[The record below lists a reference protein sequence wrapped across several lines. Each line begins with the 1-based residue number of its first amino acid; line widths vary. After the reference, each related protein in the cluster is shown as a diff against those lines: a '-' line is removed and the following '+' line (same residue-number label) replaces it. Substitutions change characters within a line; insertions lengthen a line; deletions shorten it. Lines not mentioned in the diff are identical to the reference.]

1 MTEFS
6 SCKSPSREGA
16 KEFIR
21 HFATAPFPKGANY
34 DDAKYD
40 VPPFEKGGPG
50 GDFELM
56 LAGASAH

>member
-34 DDAKYD
+34 GDAKYD
-40 VPPFEKGGPG
+40 VPPFEKGGP
-50 GDFELM
+50 
-56 LAGASAH
+56 AGVTLN